1 MCYVKA
7 RSRISHCN
15 RKVGESHLIARSY
28 IDGVK
33 KGESINPN
41 DVKALVKLADDM
53 RKCQNV
59 LTELRF
65 ASDLDSTGTIESIL
79 DRLPE
84 SLQNQWIKKSS
95 KILNMGREPTF
106 QDLTTFVEERA
117 DDVNSKYGQ
126 YIAEKR
132 SAVSTNPN
140 PHDQFNK
147 SQDTNKSKSHERQRS
162 QPVTTLSTEVH
173 STAGPDVKQKCA
185 HCVREGHVIWRCFK
199 FKGLS
204 VDGRKNVAKDLNL
217 CYRCLREDH
226 DSRSCQRKCA
236 TCDGEHSTL
245 LHDQTDTKETSDN
258 GDE

>member
-1 MCYVKA
+1 
-7 RSRISHCN
+7 
-15 RKVGESHLIARSY
+15 
-28 IDGVK
+28 
-33 KGESINPN
+33 
-41 DVKALVKLADDM
+41 M

-106 QDLTTFVEERA
+106 QDLTIFVEERA
-117 DDVNSKYGQ
+117 HDVNSKYGQ

-132 SAVSTNPN
+132 SAVSTNPK

-147 SQDTNKSKSHERQRS
+147 FQETNKSKPNEGERS
-162 QPVTTLSTEVH
+162 QHVTTLSTEVH
-173 STAGPDVKQKCA
+173 STAGPNVKQRCH

-199 FKGLS
+199 FKGLPINR
-204 VDGRKNVAKDLNL
+204 RKEVANKLNL
-217 CYRCLREDH
+217 CNRCLKDDH
-226 DSRSCQRKCA
+226 DSTSCQKRCA

-245 LHDQTDTKETSDN
+245 LHDQTETKETPDQ
-258 GDE
+258 GDD